1 MATESLIPDRSLFN
15 PKFEG
20 YKLPPDEVDVK
31 TTNLVSDVKVVSPRD
46 DLFSLQYIRAF
57 GSYNHLVV
65 DRWQT
70 NCERVFF
77 VDENNEVQQA
87 TVKVSGR
94 LIIIFLLGRS
104 FEMFVVVLLVY
115 VVNVKMC
122 KKCAQNS
129 NDF

>member
-1 MATESLIPDRSLFN
+1 MATESLTPDRSLLN

-20 YKLPPDEVDVK
+20 YKLPSDQVDVK
-31 TTNLVSDVKVVSPRD
+31 TTNLVSDVKVVHPRD

-57 GSYNHLVV
+57 GSYSHLVV

-87 TVKVSGR
+87 TVKVSAN
-94 LIIIFLLGRS
+94 L
-104 FEMFVVVLLVY
+104 VVVSFSAF
-115 VVNVKMC
+115 
-122 KKCAQNS
+122 KCI
-129 NDF
+129 